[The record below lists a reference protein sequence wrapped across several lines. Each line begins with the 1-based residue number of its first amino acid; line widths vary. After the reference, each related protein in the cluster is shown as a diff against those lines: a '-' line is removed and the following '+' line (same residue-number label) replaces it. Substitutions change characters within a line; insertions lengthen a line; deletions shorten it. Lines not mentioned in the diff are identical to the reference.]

1 MVLVGGVIVDRF
13 GTRLSTLAFA
23 LVCLAGAIV
32 TAMSPLFP
40 VMAAGRLIFGLGA
53 ESMIV
58 AVTVAIG
65 QWFVGRQLGFAFGV
79 NLSIARAGSYSRR
92 PLDHWFKGLYD
103 AGWQPPLCVCRRH
116 VAVGV
121 VGCIV
126 YYGLDRYLARRY
138 DVPRPAP
145 SDRFVWS
152 DLWRFDRSFWY
163 VIGLCVTFYSVIF
176 PFRSTFAIKYFQ
188 HAHGLSLQDAGAL
201 NGYVFLA
208 AIFATPAFGFMA
220 DMLGRRAA
228 FMAFGCFLLAA
239 VFPILAY
246 TDDEPVGHDR
256 DDRNRLFAGP
266 GSHVAGRPVSRGAEP
281 ARHGLRLDDDGAG
294 DGLTAINL
302 VAGALNDANAAGA
315 DNPAGYT
322 PMLWMF
328 MILSLLGF
336 VFAYALHAREV
347 GPQGHGLESIKA
359 GAPLTIDLDAPR
371 PPAWPIIRFGV
382 HQHDVAVLE
391 LPGRGQSERQFVFHG
406 LEQRA
411 AATKHNRSQHD
422 LVFVDEPCFG
432 ELRDDAAAAEYQE
445 IWPWLLL
452 EAPRLGR
459 EVALEQRRVLPRD
472 CLQACAR
479 RRTSA
484 CGSSRRQRLAA
495 FAQPQPLARTRP
507 SSRR

>member
-1 MVLVGGVIVDRF
+1 MHSAIAPKNSPPEVWRWAVLVAISIAMFGNYYVYDSIAPVADSLQRQLGFTDTQIGTLNAIYSFPNIIMVLVGGVIVDRF

-23 LVCLAGAIV
+23 LICLAGAIV

-79 NLSIARAGSYSRR
+79 NLSIARAGSYCADLSTTW
-92 PLDHWFKGLYD
+92 LKGLYD
-103 AGWQPPLCVCRRH
+103 AGWQPPLLFA
-116 VAVGV
+116 VAMSAVAV

-126 YYGLDRYLARRY
+126 YYGLDRYLARGY

-145 SDRFVWS
+145 SERFVWS

-246 TDDEPVGHDR
+246 TDISLWVTTVMIGIAFSLVPAVIWPAVPYLVEPS
-256 DDRNRLFAGP
+256 RLGTAY
-266 GSHVAGRPVSRGAEP
+266 
-281 ARHGLRLDDDGAG
+281 GLMNMVQAM
-294 DGLTAINL
+294 GLTAINL
-302 VAGALNDANAAGA
+302 VAGALNDANGAGA

-359 GAPLTIDLDAPR
+359 GAPLT
-371 PPAWPIIRFGV
+371 
-382 HQHDVAVLE
+382 
-391 LPGRGQSERQFVFHG
+391 
-406 LEQRA
+406 
-411 AATKHNRSQHD
+411 T
-422 LVFVDEPCFG
+422 
-432 ELRDDAAAAEYQE
+432 
-445 IWPWLLL
+445 
-452 EAPRLGR
+452 
-459 EVALEQRRVLPRD
+459 
-472 CLQACAR
+472 
-479 RRTSA
+479 T
-484 CGSSRRQRLAA
+484 
-495 FAQPQPLARTRP
+495 
-507 SSRR
+507 